1 MATVFQYCVS
11 HKKDAGTSS
20 MAVQKD
26 DEWLRAHEIERLR
39 EEFEQPGEYRI
50 HQTKSTTGVV
60 KHWSG
65 SLGEVVKSS
74 SLEIFNT

>member
-20 MAVQKD
+20 MVVQKD

-39 EEFEQPGEYRI
+39 EEFE
-50 HQTKSTTGVV
+50 
-60 KHWSG
+60 
-65 SLGEVVKSS
+65 
-74 SLEIFNT
+74 